1 MVAINCLDD
10 EHLGWRKDRKFELC
24 PELFYGQIATVS
36 FFECSTNLG
45 HTHLVGGEGTSLVRA
60 DDRGAAQ
67 GLHRGQASDNGVL
80 LGHTAG
86 TKGKAGG
93 DDSGQT

>member
-1 MVAINCLDD
+1 MCETHSA
-10 EHLGWRKDRKFELC
+10 DR
-24 PELFYGQIATVS
+24 
-36 FFECSTNLG
+36 
-45 HTHLVGGEGTSLVRA
+45 HLVGGEGSCLVRA

-86 TKGKAGG
+86 TKGQAGG